1 MWVNEGAVIE
11 DSIVM
16 DHTSVGKG
24 AHLRRAI
31 IDRFNI
37 IPADAEIGFDLAAD
51 RQRYHVDASGLVV
64 VPRGGRREFL
74 QGLDEF

>member
-1 MWVNEGAVIE
+1 
-11 DSIVM
+11 M
-16 DHTSVGKG
+16 DHTTVGKG

-37 IPADAEIGFDLAAD
+37 IPADVEIGHDPAAD
-51 RQRYHVDASGLVV
+51 RRSYHVDASGLVV

-74 QGLDEF
+74 RGIEEF